1 MTATEDVV
9 LGSIAITKHTDQ
21 PAIPEQDAPAPETES
36 PTEEEASLIANAES
50 LDALLTVKR
59 NFSAYLL
66 PEEDKDPKVRAIAWQ
81 SLIWAIWGKDSENGG
96 RKVIK
101 AAPVQLRELY
111 EQIFH

>member
-1 MTATEDVV
+1 MQW
-9 LGSIAITKHTDQ
+9 LKH
-21 PAIPEQDAPAPETES
+21 AKEFH
-36 PTEEEASLIANAES
+36 SLIANAVS

-101 AAPVQLRELY
+101 EAPVQLRELY